1 MIQNC
6 TNSFMYRKTVIKIH
20 LMIQLVGNW
29 IVSNCKLQDSDKYDL
44 YNLYYIHIINKNYP
58 KMRQRMTIYREKEAR
73 ETSHPR
79 RKNTGRESEKPVV
92 RETDHETLYRS

>member
-1 MIQNC
+1 
-6 TNSFMYRKTVIKIH
+6 
-20 LMIQLVGNW
+20 
-29 IVSNCKLQDSDKYDL
+29 
-44 YNLYYIHIINKNYP
+44 
-58 KMRQRMTIYREKEAR
+58 MTIYREKEAR